1 MGNQVKGHT
10 GFTLIE
16 LMIVVAIIGI
26 LAAIAIPNFLA
37 YQAKA
42 KQSEA
47 KVSLG
52 AIFTS
57 AVAYQAES
65 TNPQSY
71 APVVLSQIGWS
82 PAGAPRYSFWYQDG
96 AAVGGTGVGTTISQ
110 FNGTA
115 TATTPCNV
123 TVAPAS
129 GGFTV
134 AASSV
139 GFTAGA
145 NGNIDGDVACDHWF
159 INDQRNL
166 QNPSNDVYL

>member
-1 MGNQVKGHT
+1 MCKQLKSHK

-26 LAAIAIPNFLA
+26 LAAIAIPNFIA
-37 YQAKA
+37 YQAKS

-65 TNPQSY
+65 QNPQSY
-71 APVVLSQIGWS
+71 APATISQIGWQPS
-82 PAGAPRYSFWYQDG
+82 GTPRYRFFYMDG
-96 AAVGGTGVGTTISQ
+96 VNTTTGVGTTINFFPGSSS
-110 FNGTA
+110 A
-115 TATTPCNV
+115 ASPCNV
-123 TVAPAS
+123 TAPPAS
-129 GGFTV
+129 GGFVV
-134 AASSV
+134 ASNTS

-159 INDQRNL
+159 INDVRNL
-166 QNPSNDVYL
+166 QNPNNDVSL